1 MLIRSRER
9 RRRTLSTVTI
19 TDVAKRAGV
28 SVATISRYLSGF
40 TVRNAEE
47 IREVIT
53 QLNYRPSAA
62 ARNLKSGRTGIIAIV
77 VPDITNPFFASI
89 VEGAESAVG
98 DDRMVLLVNTGA
110 VREREE
116 KALSQLFGRVD
127 GVIMAPSTEDEVA
140 PAFFSQ
146 FGLPIVFVDRV
157 TRDGER
163 FSSVLAENEKGARLA
178 TEHLIGHG
186 HTQIAMIAGPQSAT
200 PGKRRADGFREA
212 MKSAQL
218 SVLPELF
225 IESDFTEAGGYQA
238 MMQLLALP
246 HPPTAVVTANNL
258 MTIGALR
265 ALGEAKVRLP
275 EEISLISFDDFD
287 FATLMNPQISVISRD
302 ARIQGSQA
310 MELMI
315 RQLDSGTAT
324 QPEHSMVDVH
334 LIERGSC
341 APPRESQKIRSNKD
355 DN

>member
-1 MLIRSRER
+1 M
-9 RRRTLSTVTI
+9 STVTI

-47 IREVIT
+47 IRDVINE
-53 QLNYRPSAA
+53 LNYRPSAA

-116 KALSQLFGRVD
+116 KALGQLFGRVD
-127 GVIMAPSTEDEVA
+127 GVIMAPSTEDEIA

-157 TRDGER
+157 AQDCER
-163 FSSVLAENEKGARLA
+163 FSSVLAENEKGAQLA

-186 HTQIAMIAGPQSAT
+186 HRLIAMIAGPQSAT
-200 PGKRRADGFREA
+200 PGKRRADGFRQA
-212 MKSAQL
+212 MKRAHLEVSEDFL
-218 SVLPELF
+218 
-225 IESDFTEAGGYQA
+225 IDGDFTEAGGYQA
-238 MMQLLALP
+238 MKYLLSLAT
-246 HPPTAVVTANNL
+246 PPTAVVTANNL

-265 ALGEAKVRLP
+265 ALREADVSIP
-275 EEISLISFDDFD
+275 DQMSIIGFDDLD
-287 FATLMNPQISVISRD
+287 FAKLINPPISVISRD
-302 ARIQGSQA
+302 ARLQGSQA

-315 RQLDSGTAT
+315 RQLDSAAAT

>member
-1 MLIRSRER
+1 M
-9 RRRTLSTVTI
+9 STVTI

-40 TVRNAEE
+40 TVRNSEE
-47 IREVIT
+47 IREVIN

-62 ARNLKSGRTGIIAIV
+62 ARNLKSGRTGMIAII

-89 VEGAESAVG
+89 VEGAESAIG

-110 VREREE
+110 LREREE

-127 GVIMAPSTEDEVA
+127 GVIMAPSTEEEIA

-157 TRDGER
+157 TQDGER
-163 FSSVLAENEKGARLA
+163 FSSVLAENEKGARIA

-186 HTQIAMIAGPQSAT
+186 HSRIAMIAGPQSAT
-200 PGKRRADGFREA
+200 PGKRRADGYREA
-212 MKSAQL
+212 MKSAKL
-218 SVLPELF
+218 EISEELF
-225 IESDFTEAGGYQA
+225 IESDFTEAGGDQA
-238 MMQLLALP
+238 MKQLLALP
-246 HPPTAVVTANNL
+246 VPPTAVVTANNL
-258 MTIGALR
+258 MTIGALH
-265 ALGEAKVRLP
+265 ALGEAKVSIP
-275 EEISLISFDDFD
+275 DQISIIGFDDLD
-287 FATLMNPQISVISRD
+287 FATLMNPPISVISRD

-315 RQLDSGTAT
+315 GQLNCGGAI
-324 QPEHSMVDVH
+324 QPEHSTVDVF
-334 LIERGSC
+334 LVERGSC
-341 APPRESQKIRSNKD
+341 APPRESQKIRSNKN

>member
-1 MLIRSRER
+1 M
-9 RRRTLSTVTI
+9 STVTI

-47 IREVIT
+47 IREVID

-62 ARNLKSGRTGIIAIV
+62 ARNLKSGRTGIIAII

-110 VREREE
+110 IREREE

-127 GVIMAPSTEDEVA
+127 GVIMAPSTEEQIA

-146 FGLPIVFVDRV
+146 YGLPIVYVDRV

-163 FSSVLAENEKGARLA
+163 FSSVLVENSKGAALA
-178 TEHLIGHG
+178 TQHLIGLG
-186 HTQIAMIAGPQSAT
+186 HSKIAMIGGPQSAT

-212 MKSAQL
+212 MASSQL
-218 SVLPELF
+218 EVADEYF
-225 IESDFTEAGGYQA
+225 VESDFTEAGGYQA
-238 MMQLLALP
+238 MRQLLSLDT
-246 HPPTAVVTANNL
+246 PPTAVFTANNL
-258 MTIGALR
+258 MTMGALR
-265 ALGEAKVRLP
+265 ALGEAKVSIPRD
-275 EEISLISFDDFD
+275 ISLVGFDDFD
-287 FATLMNPQISVISRD
+287 FAKLMNPPITVIARD
-302 ARIQGSQA
+302 ARLQGSHA

-315 RQLDSGTAT
+315 RQLNCGSAT
-324 QPEHSMVDVH
+324 EPEHSMVDVN
-334 LIERGSC
+334 LVERGSC
-341 APPRESQKIRSNKD
+341 APPRGSRNIPSHKYSH
-355 DN
+355 

>member
-1 MLIRSRER
+1 M
-9 RRRTLSTVTI
+9 STVTI

-47 IREVIT
+47 IRDVINE
-53 QLNYRPSAA
+53 LNYRPSAA

-116 KALSQLFGRVD
+116 KALGQLFGRVD
-127 GVIMAPSTEDEVA
+127 GVIMAPSTEDEIA

-157 TRDGER
+157 TQDCER
-163 FSSVLAENEKGARLA
+163 FSSVLAENEKGAQLA

-186 HTQIAMIAGPQSAT
+186 HRLIAMIAGPQSAT
-200 PGKRRADGFREA
+200 PGKRRVDGFRQA
-212 MKSAQL
+212 MKNAHLEVSEEFL
-218 SVLPELF
+218 
-225 IESDFTEAGGYQA
+225 IDGDFTEAGGYQA
-238 MMQLLALP
+238 MKHLLSLAT
-246 HPPTAVVTANNL
+246 PPTAIVTANNL
-258 MTIGALR
+258 MTIGALH
-265 ALGEAKVRLP
+265 ALREADVSIP
-275 EEISLISFDDFD
+275 DQVSIIGFDDLD
-287 FATLMNPQISVISRD
+287 FAKLINPPISVISRD
-302 ARIQGSQA
+302 ARLQGSQA

-315 RQLDSGTAT
+315 RQLNGGSAT

-334 LIERGSC
+334 LVERGSC
-341 APPRESQKIRSNKD
+341 APPRESQKIRSN
-355 DN
+355 NVGV

>member
-1 MLIRSRER
+1 M
-9 RRRTLSTVTI
+9 STVTI

-47 IREVIT
+47 IRDVINE
-53 QLNYRPSAA
+53 LNYRPSAA

-116 KALSQLFGRVD
+116 KALGQLFGRVD
-127 GVIMAPSTEDEVA
+127 GVIMAPSTEDEIA

-157 TRDGER
+157 TQDCER
-163 FSSVLAENEKGARLA
+163 FSSVLAENEKGAQLA

-186 HTQIAMIAGPQSAT
+186 HRLIAMIAGPQSAT
-200 PGKRRADGFREA
+200 PGKRRVDGFRQA
-212 MKSAQL
+212 MKNAHLEVSEEFL
-218 SVLPELF
+218 
-225 IESDFTEAGGYQA
+225 IDGDFTEAGGYQA
-238 MMQLLALP
+238 MKHLLSLAT
-246 HPPTAVVTANNL
+246 PPTAIVTANNL
-258 MTIGALR
+258 MTIGALH
-265 ALGEAKVRLP
+265 ALREADVSIP
-275 EEISLISFDDFD
+275 DQVSIIGFDDLD
-287 FATLMNPQISVISRD
+287 FAKLINPPISVISRD
-302 ARIQGSQA
+302 ARLQGSQA

-315 RQLDSGTAT
+315 RQLNGGSAT

-334 LIERGSC
+334 LVERGSC
-341 APPRESQKIRSNKD
+341 APPREPQKIRSN
-355 DN
+355 NVGE

>member
-1 MLIRSRER
+1 M
-9 RRRTLSTVTI
+9 STVTI

-47 IREVIT
+47 IRDVINE
-53 QLNYRPSAA
+53 LNYRPSAA

-116 KALSQLFGRVD
+116 KALGQLFGRVD
-127 GVIMAPSTEDEVA
+127 GVIMAPSTEDEIA

-157 TRDGER
+157 TQDCER
-163 FSSVLAENEKGARLA
+163 FSSVLAENEKGAQLA

-186 HTQIAMIAGPQSAT
+186 HRLIAMIAGPQSAT
-200 PGKRRADGFREA
+200 PGKRRVDGFRQA
-212 MKSAQL
+212 MKNAHLEVSEEFL
-218 SVLPELF
+218 
-225 IESDFTEAGGYQA
+225 IDGDFTEAGGYQA
-238 MMQLLALP
+238 MKHLLSLAT
-246 HPPTAVVTANNL
+246 PPTAIVTANNL
-258 MTIGALR
+258 MTIGALH
-265 ALGEAKVRLP
+265 ALREADVSIP
-275 EEISLISFDDFD
+275 DQVSIIGFDDLD
-287 FATLMNPQISVISRD
+287 FAKLINPPISVISRD
-302 ARIQGSQA
+302 ARLQGSQA

-315 RQLDSGTAT
+315 RQLNGGSAT

-334 LIERGSC
+334 LVERGSC
-341 APPRESQKIRSNKD
+341 APPRESQKIRSN
-355 DN
+355 NVGE

>member
-1 MLIRSRER
+1 M
-9 RRRTLSTVTI
+9 STVTI

-47 IREVIT
+47 IREVID

-146 FGLPIVFVDRV
+146 FGLPIVFVDRL

-163 FSSVLAENEKGARLA
+163 FSSVLAENEKGARIA

-200 PGKRRADGFREA
+200 PGKRRADGFRQA
-212 MKSAQL
+212 MKIAHLVISQK
-218 SVLPELF
+218 LF
-225 IESDFTEAGGYQA
+225 IESDFTEAGGYEA
-238 MMQLLALP
+238 MKELLALSS
-246 HPPTAVVTANNL
+246 PPTAVVTANNL

-265 ALGEAKVRLP
+265 ALGEAQVRVP

-287 FATLMNPQISVISRD
+287 FATLMKPPISVISRD
-302 ARIQGSQA
+302 ARMQGSQA

-315 RQLDSGTAT
+315 RQLDCNEAAT
-324 QPEHSMVDVH
+324 PEHSMVDVQ
-334 LIERGSC
+334 LVERGSC
-341 APPRESQKIRSNKD
+341 APPRGSHNIASNKI
-355 DN
+355 NH

>member
-1 MLIRSRER
+1 M
-9 RRRTLSTVTI
+9 STVTI

-47 IREVIT
+47 IRDVID

-89 VEGAESAVG
+89 VEGAEAAVG
-98 DDRMVLLVNTGA
+98 EDRMVLLVNTGA
-110 VREREE
+110 IREREE

-127 GVIMAPSTEDEVA
+127 GVIMAPSTEEEIA

-157 TRDGER
+157 TQDCER
-163 FSSVLAENEKGARLA
+163 FSSVLAENEKGAHLA

-186 HTQIAMIAGPQSAT
+186 HSQIAMIAGPQSAT

-218 SVLPELF
+218 EVSEDLF
-225 IESDFTEAGGYQA
+225 IEGDFTEVGGYQA
-238 MMQLLALP
+238 MMQLLSLAT
-246 HPPTAVVTANNL
+246 PPTAVVTANNL
-258 MTIGALR
+258 MTIGALH
-265 ALGEAKVRLP
+265 ALREAEVSIP
-275 EEISLISFDDFD
+275 QQISIIGFDDLA
-287 FATLMNPQISVISRD
+287 FAKLMNPPITVISRD
-302 ARIQGSQA
+302 ARLQGSQA

-315 RQLDSGTAT
+315 SQLNGGGAT

-334 LIERGSC
+334 LVERGSC